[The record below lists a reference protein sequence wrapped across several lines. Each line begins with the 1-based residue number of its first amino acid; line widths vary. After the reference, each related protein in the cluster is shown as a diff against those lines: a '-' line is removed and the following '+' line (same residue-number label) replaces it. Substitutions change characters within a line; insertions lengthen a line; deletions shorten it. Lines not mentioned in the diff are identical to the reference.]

1 MPGLT
6 PKPAAAMPEPN
17 AAALRKYVDRDKSRA
32 DIFSSPDKLKAAFA
46 AAVTKAYNRA
56 PGADYDANGG
66 MEAKLYHGALANIYN
81 ISDYS
86 PPGWRDAS
94 KD

>member
-6 PKPAAAMPEPN
+6 PKPAAAMPN

-46 AAVTKAYNRA
+46 AAVTKACA

-66 MEAKLYHGALANIYN
+66 MEAKLYHG
-81 ISDYS
+81 
-86 PPGWRDAS
+86 
-94 KD
+94 